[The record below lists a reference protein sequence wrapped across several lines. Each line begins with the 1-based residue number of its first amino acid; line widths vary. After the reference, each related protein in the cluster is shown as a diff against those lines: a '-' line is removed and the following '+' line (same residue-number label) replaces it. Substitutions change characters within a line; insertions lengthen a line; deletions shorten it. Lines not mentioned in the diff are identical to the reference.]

1 MFTITA
7 IMFQLLV

>member
-1 MFTITA
+1 MFKITA